1 MKNEKLKSFLKY
13 FLVFGLGVLTVFVIL
28 YLKKEY
34 KQYKE
39 LNSETKAAETEVA
52 ADVEEVVADANS

>member
-39 LNSETKAAETEVA
+39 LNSETKAAEEVET
-52 ADVEEVVADANS
+52 DVEEVVADANS